1 MRKYIHPRRA
11 STKLQQINGGLYK
24 KKWVFFKKT
33 MPLEQSIRHQDWKD
47 LLTPPEIELMVEA
60 EIEHNSLKEH
70 LGDENVIE
78 YEDPWQLLDI
88 ESYTTNLIK

>member
-47 LLTPPEIELMVEA
+47 LTTPP

-88 ESYTTNLIK
+88 ESYTNRIK

>member
-1 MRKYIHPRRA
+1 MRKYTHPRRA
-11 STKLQQINGGLYK
+11 NTKLQQINGGLYK

-47 LLTPPEIELMVEA
+47 LSIASEIELMVEA
-60 EIEHNSLKEH
+60 EIEHNLLKKH

-78 YEDPWQLLDI
+78 YEDPWQILDI
-88 ESYTTNLIK
+88 ESDTNLIK